1 MRLCLRVPTDNEVRE
16 FLREVENSPF
26 SYNEVGASR
35 DQGRPAGFLNYDHN
49 RIDLGQGAVT
59 WERAK
64 TAVRSWKMFEHA
76 LTQIFW
82 PDTPLVAGNNIGVV
96 AHHLGFH
103 SLNATRIVYVID
115 EPRRFG
121 FAYGT
126 LEQHAECGEE
136 RFLVE
141 WDEATDVITY
151 DLYAFSRPRAML
163 AKTGAPYARS
173 LQRRFARLSQQ
184 AMARACQSVALQ
196 S

>member
-1 MRLCLRVPTDNEVRE
+1 MRLCLRVPSDEDVRG
-16 FLREVENSPF
+16 FLREVEGTPF
-26 SYNEVGASR
+26 SYAEVGATR
-35 DQGRPAGFLNYDHN
+35 DLIRPAGFLNYDHN
-49 RIDLGQGAVT
+49 RVELGRGAAT

-64 TAVRSWKMFEHA
+64 NAIRTWKMFDLA

-82 PDTPLVAGNNIGVV
+82 TNTALIVGKNIGVV

-126 LEQHAECGEE
+126 LQQHAESGEE

-141 WDEATDVITY
+141 WDEATDVVTY
-151 DLYAFSRPRAML
+151 DLYAFSRPRAVL
-163 AKTGAPYARS
+163 ARLGAPYARS
-173 LQRRFARLSQQ
+173 LQKKFVVLSKK
-184 AMARACQSVALQ
+184 AMVRTCR
-196 S
+196 